1 MITKLFLF
9 ILLIS
14 LTACHTV
21 PSTPLPP
28 QANAAQLVQVTEFK
42 TPLLYLEA
50 PLYDPD
56 IQEWIPQKFLD
67 EVQQSI
73 QATVDYPYTNTQL
86 QQALSTQLT
95 GVEMQQVIDFY
106 QSASGKAILKAEKT
120 FKERINIKT
129 ASITQHASIVEATQL
144 SATLQAIFMSSA
156 NALIKRLDSYE
167 CLAIRQIPGSNIG
180 LLMAK
185 RHKVAFMQKQISRSL
200 AHLYDAMNEQDLS
213 AYLQFA
219 QSPVGQKY
227 FAARVKAMD
236 SIGADFG
243 ERVAEAIAP
252 ALPSCVGSF
261 KVSS

>member
-73 QATVDYPYTNTQL
+73 QATVDYP
-86 QQALSTQLT
+86 
-95 GVEMQQVIDFY
+95 
-106 QSASGKAILKAEKT
+106 
-120 FKERINIKT
+120 
-129 ASITQHASIVEATQL
+129 
-144 SATLQAIFMSSA
+144 
-156 NALIKRLDSYE
+156 
-167 CLAIRQIPGSNIG
+167 
-180 LLMAK
+180 
-185 RHKVAFMQKQISRSL
+185 
-200 AHLYDAMNEQDLS
+200 
-213 AYLQFA
+213 
-219 QSPVGQKY
+219 
-227 FAARVKAMD
+227 
-236 SIGADFG
+236 
-243 ERVAEAIAP
+243 
-252 ALPSCVGSF
+252 
-261 KVSS
+261 